1 MDPQALAFQLAN
13 NPYVQ
18 KLANLAL
25 QQCQQVPRNDVSSSQ
40 PAAAVG
46 SNIDSALEAADAAIA
61 SGLLEDDAEALR
73 MALISRHGPK
83 QEGDDCPS
91 PWQGPQAGDFRKR
104 LKKAI
109 GELLPVAIKC
119 DAVACLTA
127 LLDWKLSL
135 AGEGRAGL
143 PQTSKEEERRTG
155 DAEEEG
161 AQEAEDVALLHAA
174 ATHGSMNCLKWL
186 LKRDA
191 GSERADRSRKT
202 ATVMAVHYLG

>member
-46 SNIDSALEAADAAIA
+46 SNIDSALEAA
-61 SGLLEDDAEALR
+61 
-73 MALISRHGPK
+73 
-83 QEGDDCPS
+83 
-91 PWQGPQAGDFRKR
+91 DFRKR